1 MLIAV
6 PFVGFVLPDLISG
19 RLIIT
24 GDNLQQNYPLHV
36 LVGDMLR
43 HGQLP
48 FWNQYI
54 FSGTPLMA
62 DFNAGAFYP
71 LMGFFVALPDR
82 AAWIATEV
90 VLFSGIGISMYVFLR
105 ALKLSTMA
113 SVVAAATFAFAG
125 PVLSQVNH
133 VDMTEGFLA
142 IPWMLLAV
150 HHIARDGRWRWSILL
165 GIAFASVILAGA
177 PEAMLDEALL
187 VLAFAVMSAG
197 LNAQRW
203 WRVLSRGAT
212 GAALALSLAAIQW
225 LPGLEA
231 IRNSQRGSGVVA
243 AAGSYPKPFNILW
256 LVPYINGG
264 YGHLGEAQFFS
275 QYNLPEVGV
284 YLGILPLVAVI
295 TLLHPR
301 WPSRIGPRDRLT
313 WYVVGV
319 FGYLLALGS
328 NTPLEHLFN
337 SLPLYGHQRLQSRN
351 MITVATAACV
361 LFAGFLDRSERPQ
374 VGDAMTRYERV
385 MGLVPFGLL
394 AALGVWTLASPA
406 GVVQTFA
413 GVSIRPAMAR
423 TVREAVLIAL
433 LFGAGAAVVV
443 WLRARLSTLT
453 WRWVAAVF
461 VAADIGVM
469 ALTSQLSASPP
480 NDLVSGTTPVQQLMA
495 AHLPPGGRLV
505 NYDPQ
510 TYASYPGSPQGIPDL
525 NVIPQLPSV
534 SGYAS
539 IVNSTYEDA
548 THTHEQDDLDLGQ
561 LSTGALDQLNLREV
575 VSVPEYF
582 LVPLATVPDSIGSIT
597 QVKEN
602 FGTDPVL
609 SRGYGAD
616 YNDTAYPFYPGD
628 RPGLAAGRS
637 ESWFFGEPL
646 TPSAGT
652 VLLSAPAAAGTS
664 VRFGVLAAD
673 GSTQWGRS
681 TALPT
686 GATRATVALPSGSWV
701 GLSLQVLGGTIP
713 SHRVI
718 VTAEGAPYELGGSLS
733 SALRPGPWRV
743 AGFSQGYAVFT
754 SVKPSRPISV
764 VTTGGRTLPVQ
775 VLSSTT
781 KSEDIRVR
789 APAAAVVVRSVA
801 WDAGWKA
808 TVSVNGGPD
817 RSVTVQSHDLVQQV
831 RVPAGDDRV
840 SFHYR
845 PPHLL
850 VASVLSVGSVVVLLG
865 LLVGWLVVRRRR
877 RGDPTTAPG
886 NGGVAD
892 PPVSEDQALAGVHDA
907 GDSSSADTESEV
919 PAPSVLESDGR

>member
-1 MLIAV
+1 MLVAV
-6 PFVGFVLPDLISG
+6 PFLGFVLPDLISG
-19 RLIIT
+19 RLILT

-54 FSGTPLMA
+54 FSGTPLLA

-71 LMGFFVALPDR
+71 LMGLFVILPDR

-90 VLFSGIGISMYVFLR
+90 ILFSGIGISMYVFLR
-105 ALKLSTMA
+105 ALKLSTTA
-113 SVVAAATFAFAG
+113 CVVAAATFAFAG

-142 IPWMLLAV
+142 IPWMLLAM

-203 WRVLSRGAT
+203 WRVVSRGAT
-212 GAALALSLAAIQW
+212 GAVLALSLAAIQW

-243 AAGSYPKPFNILW
+243 AAGSYPRAFSILW

-313 WYVVGV
+313 WYVVGL

-328 NTPLEHLFN
+328 HTPLEHVFN

-351 MITVATAACV
+351 MITVATAVCV
-361 LFAGFLDRSERPQ
+361 LFAGWLDRSERPQ
-374 VGDAMTRYERV
+374 AGDSMTRYERAA
-385 MGLVPFGLL
+385 GLVPFGLL

-413 GVSIRPAMAR
+413 GVSIHPSMAR

-433 LFGAGAAVVV
+433 LFCAGAAAVV
-443 WLRARLSTLT
+443 WLRARLSTRS
-453 WRWVAAVF
+453 WRWAAAVF

-469 ALTSQLSASPP
+469 ALTSQLTNSPP
-480 NDLVSGTTPVQQLMA
+480 NDLLSGTTPVQQLMA
-495 AHLPPGGRLV
+495 AHLPAGGRLV

-525 NVIPQLPSV
+525 NIIPRLPSV

-539 IVNSTYEDA
+539 IVNGNYEGA
-548 THTHEQDDLDLGQ
+548 THTHKQDDLDLGQ
-561 LSTGALDQLNLREV
+561 LSAGALDQLNLREV
-575 VSVPEYF
+575 ISLPEYF
-582 LVPLATVPDSIGSIT
+582 LVPLGTVPDSIGSIT
-597 QVKEN
+597 PVKKN
-602 FGTDPVL
+602 LGTDPVL
-609 SRGYGAD
+609 RRGYGAN

-628 RPGLAAGRS
+628 RPALSAGQT

-646 TPSAGT
+646 APTTAT
-652 VLLSAPAAAGTS
+652 VLLRTPATAGAS
-664 VRFGVLAAD
+664 VRFGILAAD
-673 GSTQWGRS
+673 GSTRWGRS
-681 TALPT
+681 TT
-686 GATRATVALPSGSWV
+686 VRVGATRASVALPSGSWV
-701 GLSLQVLGGTIP
+701 GLSLQVLAGSIP
-713 SHRVI
+713 SHRVV

-733 SALRPGPWRV
+733 SVLVPGAWRV

-754 SVKPSRPISV
+754 SVEASRPIAAI
-764 VTTGGRTLPVQ
+764 TRGGRAVPVQ

-781 KSEDIRVR
+781 KSEEIRVR
-789 APAAAVVVRSVA
+789 APTTATVIRSVA
-801 WDAGWKA
+801 WDAGWKGS
-808 TVSVNGGPD
+808 VSVNGGPA
-817 RSVTVQSHDLVQQV
+817 RTVTVQSHDLVQQIQ
-831 RVPAGDDRV
+831 VPAGDDLV
-840 SFHYR
+840 TFYYR

-850 VASVLSVGSVVVLLG
+850 VASLLSIGAVVVLLG
-865 LLVGWLVVRRRR
+865 LFVGWRIVGRRR
-877 RGDPTTAPG
+877 RGGPTSAPDGGDPSGA
-886 NGGVAD
+886 VAE
-892 PPVSEDQALAGVHDA
+892 PEVSA
-907 GDSSSADTESEV
+907 S
-919 PAPSVLESDGR
+919 PVLERDLR